1 MRRLAILFLAV
12 ACPALASPTPPV
24 LRVESPD
31 VEQVLKNDPQPDG
44 APPLVAVTS
53 EVAWS
58 SSTHGAWSVSAD
70 GAWSWRL
77 VVESPGSLQI
87 ALAVG
92 AQGQPEGAELRF
104 GVAGGPGRALE
115 TALFNATPRWL
126 PLLPG
131 DSFELSLDLPPGSS
145 PDRSSLLIS
154 QVAHGFRGQ
163 LSGQNPAKSGACE
176 IDVACAEADPWRDE
190 VRSALRYTYPVP
202 PFWIAICSGQAV
214 RDEPGSFRP
223 WVLTATH
230 CGVTAEN
237 QRDLV
242 VYWNDQASS
251 CAGPRDGSHD
261 QSQLG
266 AIVRWEDG
274 LSDTML
280 LELESSPPAEFG
292 VHYSG
297 WDATD
302 SPVSGVVGIHHPAG
316 DEKSISIASRQ
327 LLAGGDCTID
337 FELRSDTHWFVPGW
351 DSGVTEG
358 GSSGSA
364 IWDQSTH
371 RVVGVLTGGGS
382 VCDNPAAWDCYGRF
396 AVAWANG
403 LSDWLDPNATGTLVV
418 AGSDLVEPCPPLPD
432 GDGDG
437 VGDDCDVCP
446 ETADPG
452 QEDLDADGAGDS
464 CDGCVL
470 HPDPDPGCDFVY
482 GDVAPPGAPD
492 GDVDVADVLR
502 LLRTAVLL
510 ETLTG
515 RDFEAANV
523 APGLLDAQEPPTV
536 TPTGANPRVLD
547 VSDVQLVLR
556 AAVGLLNFSSPS

>member
-163 LSGQNPAKSGACE
+163 LSGQNPAKSDACE

-337 FELRSDTHWFVPGW
+337 FELRSDTGDEHFVWVSMDAFTDDATKLGIPTLA
-351 DSGVTEG
+351 SGAHFQQAVT
-358 GSSGSA
+358 
-364 IWDQSTH
+364 
-371 RVVGVLTGGGS
+371 
-382 VCDNPAAWDCYGRF
+382 
-396 AVAWANG
+396 
-403 LSDWLDPNATGTLVV
+403 
-418 AGSDLVEPCPPLPD
+418 
-432 GDGDG
+432 
-437 VGDDCDVCP
+437 
-446 ETADPG
+446 
-452 QEDLDADGAGDS
+452 
-464 CDGCVL
+464 
-470 HPDPDPGCDFVY
+470 
-482 GDVAPPGAPD
+482 
-492 GDVDVADVLR
+492 
-502 LLRTAVLL
+502 
-510 ETLTG
+510 
-515 RDFEAANV
+515 NV
-523 APGLLDAQEPPTV
+523 TV
-536 TPTGANPRVLD
+536 
-547 VSDVQLVLR
+547 VSDVATLATGDGLAGQIELWPGNYGARNASGVEGASDEVWDHGDQPAAEADGYGSMQVHALETRQTLFAVNHWRVGGGRADIGIGSSDLDPRCTDWTFARNGSGYLHKRLR
-556 AAVGLLNFSSPS
+556 VFVRLR